1 MVSATNER
9 FRAMYVKENP
19 QVIYNT
25 SKLLLAQMNDIL
37 DNRLLDRKGYEC
49 QNSACD
55 LKELV
60 QETVKIFE
68 AQARLCELTFDCR
81 LPTTDVVV
89 LTDGVRVQQVLINL
103 FSNAIKFSPR
113 KSHIVVELNLEE
125 VQKPPD
131 TVNDDEDKEGEHVY
145 VKWSLSVRDYG
156 IGMNEQDQKNL
167 FKPFFK
173 TTD

>member
-1 MVSATNER
+1 
-9 FRAMYVKENP
+9 
-19 QVIYNT
+19 
-25 SKLLLAQMNDIL
+25 MNDIL

-81 LPTTDVVV
+81 LPTSDVVV

-113 KSHIVVELNLEE
+113 KSRIVVELNLE
-125 VQKPPD
+125 V
-131 TVNDDEDKEGEHVY
+131 V
-145 VKWSLSVRDYG
+145 
-156 IGMNEQDQKNL
+156 
-167 FKPFFK
+167 
-173 TTD
+173 